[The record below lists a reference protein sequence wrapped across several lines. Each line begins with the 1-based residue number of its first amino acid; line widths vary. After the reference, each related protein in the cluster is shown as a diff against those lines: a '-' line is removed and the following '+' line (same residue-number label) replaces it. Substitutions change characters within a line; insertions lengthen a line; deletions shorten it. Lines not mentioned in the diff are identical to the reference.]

1 MVRFVMLGRLV
12 SVVLL
17 VLGVA
22 CGSDGKDGPGDVHFT
37 PGDGSPTGDGPRGGD
52 DSGSSPVYECN
63 ISQDCPAH
71 LPQCDQF
78 TQTCVE
84 CKKND
89 HCFSEEKPY
98 CNPAWMQCVE
108 CVMKDHCPSEYE
120 FCLEGTCSD
129 KPCFPGASTCI
140 GNSIHI
146 CSSDGMDPHYEVIE
160 CGNKVCHKGN
170 CLECKPNETSCKGT
184 QVIKCNSGGTSYE
197 VLETCQGDL
206 QCLGGTC
213 MFCYPGDKM
222 CEGNVAMRCSIDGTA
237 WEVFQNCDDGGFTC
251 YMGACLSPCAGD
263 IKQNTNAGCEFYAVD
278 LDNYESLD
286 NDAQNAQYAVIASN
300 TSKDGEATVTVTR
313 PDGTEDVAVI
323 PAMSLHKFELPPT
336 WGVNDTMTGFNA
348 FKINSTRPIVVYQF
362 NPLSNKVQVF
372 SNDASVLLPSPS
384 QGKEYYVM
392 TYGFG
397 GSTPMSEPT
406 PASYFTVVGL
416 STVATEVTFTVTA
429 QTLAGGDIPALGPG
443 SSHQV
448 TLQQGEVLNVNSSAP
463 GGDLTGT
470 HITANAPIAVFG
482 GHECPFTAGLCCCDH
497 LEQQMMP
504 VNTWGTQYVISK
516 SWERWQEKDYVRIL
530 ASQDGTNVNVNPA
543 VAGGVPVL
551 NAGQY
556 FTFQT
561 NVHLEIK
568 ADKPILVAQIL
579 ASSYE
584 ILGKPSVLDCYS
596 NADCPSPFTCD
607 TWAGFCSGTQ
617 CNNSAQCMSG
627 TTCEID
633 EFYGDGACA
642 PIGDPAFI
650 LAVSAQQFMESYVFL
665 TPDAYLEDYV
675 NVIAPTDANTVVLD
689 NNQINPAGFVPI
701 GNSGYGAYRT
711 PVADGIHTIWSDKK
725 IGIVVYG
732 YDNDVSYG
740 YPGGMGLMELDF

>member
-1 MVRFVMLGRLV
+1 MACAA
-12 SVVLL
+12 LL
-17 VLGVA
+17 LLAG
-22 CGSDGKDGPGDVHFT
+22 CSSNNKGSGGDVHLT
-37 PGDGSPTGDGPRGGD
+37 PGDCGAACTEAGAGGDGAGKPAL
-52 DSGSSPVYECN
+52 YECN
-63 ISQDCPAH
+63 VSQDCPAH

-78 TQTCVE
+78 TKSCVQ

-89 HCFSEEKPY
+89 HCLSDERPY

-108 CVMKDHCPSEYE
+108 CVMKDHCPSEYQ
-120 FCLEGTCSD
+120 FCLDGECSD
-129 KPCFPGASTCI
+129 KPCFPNDGTCI

-146 CSSDGMDPHYEVIE
+146 CSADGMDPHDEVIE
-160 CGNKVCHKGN
+160 CGDKVCHKGN
-170 CLECKPNETSCKGT
+170 CLECKPNEISCKNN
-184 QVIKCNSGGTSYE
+184 QVIECNSGGTAYE

-206 QCLGGTC
+206 QCLGGAC
-213 MFCYPGDKM
+213 MFCYPGDKK
-222 CEGNVAMRCSIDGTA
+222 CEGNVAMRCSIEGTA
-237 WEVFQNCDDGGFTC
+237 WEMFQDCNDGGLTC

-278 LDNYESLD
+278 LDNYESMD
-286 NDAQNAQYAVIASN
+286 NDAQNAQYAIIASN

-313 PDGTEDVAVI
+313 PDGTVDEAII
-323 PAMSLHKFELPPT
+323 PAMSLHKFELPSN
-336 WGVNDTMTGFNA
+336 WSVNDTMKGFNA
-348 FKINSTRPIVVYQF
+348 FKVSSSRPVVVYQF
-362 NPLSNKVQVF
+362 NPLSNVVEVF
-372 SNDASVLLPSPS
+372 SNDASVLLPAPS

-397 GSTPMSEPT
+397 GKPQTEAT

-416 STVATEVTFTVTA
+416 SSVPTEVTFTVTA
-429 QTLAGGDIPALGPG
+429 STLAGGDIPALGVG
-443 SSHQV
+443 NSHKV
-448 TLQQGEVLNVNSSAP
+448 ELQQGEVLNVNSSSP

-470 HITANAPIAVFG
+470 HITANAPVAVFG
-482 GHECPFTAGLCCCDH
+482 GHECPFTSDLCCCDH
-497 LEQQMMP
+497 LEQQMIP

-530 ASQDGTNVNVNPA
+530 ASQDGTSVTVNPA
-543 VAGGVPVL
+543 VGGAIPVL
-551 NAGQY
+551 NAGEY
-556 FTFQT
+556 YTFQT
-561 NVHLEIK
+561 NVNLDIK
-568 ADKPILVAQIL
+568 ANKPILVAQVL

-584 ILGKPSVLDCYS
+584 ILGKPNVLDCFS

-607 TWAGFCSGTQ
+607 TWSMFCSGTS
-617 CNNSAQCMSG
+617 CNSSSQCMSG

-633 EFYGDGACA
+633 PFMGGGNCA

-665 TPDAYLEDYV
+665 IPDAYLEDYV
-675 NVIAPTDANTVVLD
+675 NVIAPLDANTVVLD
-689 NNQINPAGFVPI
+689 NNQINPSSFVPV
-701 GNSGYGAYRT
+701 GSSGFGVYRT
-711 PVADGIHTIWSDKK
+711 NVMDGVHTIWSDKK